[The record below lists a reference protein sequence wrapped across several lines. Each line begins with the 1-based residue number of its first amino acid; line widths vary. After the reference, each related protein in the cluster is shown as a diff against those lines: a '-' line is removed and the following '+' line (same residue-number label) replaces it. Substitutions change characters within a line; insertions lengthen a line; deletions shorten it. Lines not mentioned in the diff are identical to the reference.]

1 MTLQGLIDSVN
12 GNLGDRADGKIGSST
27 TDSVILQGA
36 NFALPQCVKLAN
48 PEYYDRTV
56 SMVIPTG
63 SPTEIPLPTITIDEV
78 QHKIKDILYLRTSRA
93 AGGTPLTVI
102 KKTWFEFM
110 QVTPDYDQQLSGVP
124 CFLSFR
130 EGNIYINRVP
140 EEDYNLTLFVEVW
153 PKLLTTSDLQKDL
166 PIDVSWELGLEAYT
180 TFYCYLKLQQAP
192 LAEYWKGLYE
202 DQKSLNVQQARKT
215 DSRSSGNGGST
226 LVYGGGQPFLNPFVQ
241 SFNS

>member
-1 MTLQGLIDSVN
+1 MTLQQLIDSVN
-12 GNLGDRADGKIGSST
+12 GNLGDRAGGKIGNNT

-56 SMVIPTG
+56 LINIPVG
-63 SPTEIPLPTITIDEV
+63 SSTEIALPPVIIDGTN
-78 QHKIKDILYLRTSRA
+78 HKIKDILYLRTSRA
-93 AGGTPLTVI
+93 AEGTPLTII

-110 QVTPDYDQQLSGVP
+110 LMTPDYDQQLSGVP
-124 CFLSFR
+124 AFLSFR
-130 EGNIYINRVP
+130 EGNVYINRVP
-140 EEDYNLTLFVEVW
+140 EEEYNLTLFVEVW
-153 PKLLTTSDLQKDL
+153 PKLLTTADLQKDL
-166 PIDVSWELGLEAYT
+166 PIDTSWELGLEAYT

-192 LAEYWKGLYE
+192 LAEYWKDLYE

-215 DSRSSGNGGST
+215 DSRASGDTGGVVLGGS
-226 LVYGGGQPFLNPFVQ
+226 PFLNPFVR